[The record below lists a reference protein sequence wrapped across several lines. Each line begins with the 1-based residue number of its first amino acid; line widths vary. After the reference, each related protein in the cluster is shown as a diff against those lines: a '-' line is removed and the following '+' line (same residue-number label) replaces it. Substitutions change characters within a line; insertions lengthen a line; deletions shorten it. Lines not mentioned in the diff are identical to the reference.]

1 MIPGIYKQTTIDRLI
16 REKDSRES
24 LKGWAMA
31 ETDFDAVCL
40 QFKNDFSK
48 LYEYMQ
54 TRYIADGEQTLKQLL
69 VSSKK
74 EEEERIIGQIKRMR
88 YLHRQFMKYAKN
100 LQN

>member
-16 REKDSRES
+16 REKDNREE
-24 LKGWAMA
+24 LKGWALA
-31 ETDFDAVCL
+31 EIDFEAVCA
-40 QFKNDFSK
+40 QYKSDFSK

-54 TRYIADGEQTLKQLL
+54 TRYVRDGEQTLKQLL
-69 VSSKK
+69 VGSKK